1 MAVRARAKKGS
12 PPEPRKLVAERQ
24 RPAEAAEPRPD
35 EAPGPAHPHH
45 RHHRSFKRY
54 HKPGTAPGTLRAPE
68 ETRVDRVRVTVIHYD
83 VHGVEERVIEGP
95 EECEPFRDRSGV
107 TWINIDGLSDVALLE
122 SLGRTFRLHPLT
134 LEDVLNC
141 GQRPKVEDYGEYQFV
156 VMRSLRLE
164 RGQVEGEQICLF
176 FGRNFVLTFQEVPGD
191 SFEAVRARIRHGKG
205 LIRRSGPDYLAYAL
219 IDALIDEFFPVLEQF
234 GERIEAL
241 EDELVEGPSPQVLRS
256 IHAVK
261 RELLG
266 LRRAAWPQRDL
277 LNALLREDSELIK
290 PETKVFLRDPYDH
303 VVQAMDMIETFR
315 ELSSG
320 MIDVYLS
327 SLSNRMNEVMKVLT
341 VISTIFIPLTFIA
354 GIYGM
359 NFDTSSPWNM
369 PELKWYFGYPFSLA
383 LMAAVAVGLVLFFR
397 RRGWF

>member
-1 MAVRARAKKGS
+1 M
-12 PPEPRKLVAERQ
+12 
-24 RPAEAAEPRPD
+24 
-35 EAPGPAHPHH
+35 
-45 RHHRSFKRY
+45 
-54 HKPGTAPGTLRAPE
+54 
-68 ETRVDRVRVTVIHYD
+68 
-83 VHGVEERVIEGP
+83 
-95 EECEPFRDRSGV
+95 
-107 TWINIDGLSDVALLE
+107 
-122 SLGRTFRLHPLT
+122 
-134 LEDVLNC
+134 
-141 GQRPKVEDYGEYQFV
+141 
-156 VMRSLRLE
+156 
-164 RGQVEGEQICLF
+164 
-176 FGRNFVLTFQEVPGD
+176 
-191 SFEAVRARIRHGKG
+191 
-205 LIRRSGPDYLAYAL
+205 IRRSGPDYLAYAL
-219 IDALIDEFFPVLEQF
+219 IDAMIDEFFPVLEHF

-241 EDELVEGPSPQVLRS
+241 EDALVETPAPEVLRS

-261 RELLG
+261 RELLS

-277 LNALLREDSELIK
+277 LNALLREDSELIR

-359 NFDTSSPWNM
+359 NFDTEVSPWNM
-369 PELKWYFGYPFSLA
+369 PELEWYYGYPLSLA
-383 LMAAVAVGLVLFFR
+383 LMAAVAAGLVLFFR